1 MNPAAQTD
9 LSDQS
14 PERIDS
20 GVANDRS
27 VASAPASAST
37 VLIDARGLGK
47 AFPKVFKPTD
57 RLRALWNLT
66 LGRRSPD
73 SVPVLSDIDFQI
85 HRGQSLGVIGENGA
99 GKSTLLKLI
108 SGVLTPTSGSVT
120 VNGTVAALL
129 ELGAGFH
136 PEYSGRDNITIAS
149 ALLGMSAAEI
159 QARREEIIEF
169 ADLGAY
175 IDEPIKHY
183 STGMV
188 VRLGFAIVATRQPDI
203 LITDE
208 VLAVGDESFQ
218 KKCVRWIEQYVAR
231 GGTLLLVS
239 HSMYHIQKL
248 CRHAI
253 WLRDGRVV
261 QYGDVFD
268 VTQEYLAYHERK
280 TAAEREKH
288 PQATGVDQYRISRYA
303 TNGQAEEMHLTLS
316 QGDDLKVE
324 VEIHSPDDRE
334 PHMLVGLLRADGTP
348 VYGSGSEFDG
358 IRPLKLAPHSYAYC
372 LTFERLALLPGH
384 YTLRVFALDPEG
396 LRVFDMALRD
406 LVIRGETREMGMVR
420 LAHHWGEG

>member
-1 MNPAAQTD
+1 VKNAIEAASSEHAERVDGRSNDPLQVHAPT
-9 LSDQS
+9 SRS
-14 PERIDS
+14 P
-20 GVANDRS
+20 
-27 VASAPASAST
+27 
-37 VLIDARGLGK
+37 VLIEARGLGK
-47 AFPKVFKPTD
+47 AYPKVFKPAD
-57 RLRALWNLT
+57 RLRALWHLS

-73 SVPVLSDIDFQI
+73 AVSVLSDIDFRI

-108 SGVLTPTSGSVT
+108 SGVLTPTSGSVQ

-136 PEYSGRDNITIAS
+136 PEYSGRDNITIAA
-149 ALLGMSAAEI
+149 ALLGMSAADIE
-159 QARREEIIEF
+159 ACREEIIEF
-169 ADLGAY
+169 ADLGDY

-248 CRHAI
+248 CRHAL
-253 WLRDGRVV
+253 WLQDGRVA
-261 QYGDVFD
+261 QYGEVFE
-268 VTQEYLAYHERK
+268 VTQSYLAYHERK
-280 TAAEREKH
+280 TASDRERH
-288 PQATGVDQYRISRYA
+288 PQATGADQYRITEYL
-303 TNGQAEEMHLTLS
+303 TNGQASELHLALD
-316 QGDDLKVE
+316 QGADLAVE

-334 PHMLVGLLRADGTP
+334 PQLLVGLLRADGTP
-348 VYGSGSEFDG
+348 VYGFGSEMDG
-358 IRPLKLAPHSYAYC
+358 IRPSPRGGQRYAYRLC
-372 LTFERLALLPGH
+372 FERLALLPGH
-384 YTLRVFALDPEG
+384 YTLRVFAMDPEG
-396 LRVFDMALRD
+396 LRIFDMALRD
-406 LVIRGETREMGMVR
+406 LIIRGETREMGMVR